1 MFEFLISIIFTIRLV
16 THPRNTRSGKSI
28 VLAIVIT
35 TTFEPVRLG
44 QSSIL

>member
-1 MFEFLISIIFTIRLV
+1 MLNSYNTVIVIVTIRLV

-35 TTFEPVRLG
+35 TTFEPV
-44 QSSIL
+44 

>member
-1 MFEFLISIIFTIRLV
+1 MYLLYTILLV

-35 TTFEPVRLG
+35 TTFEPV
-44 QSSIL
+44 